1 MVLTQCSKIRP
12 AERLGAGKS
21 NAMHGMVAA
30 SRAISRRRP
39 LRWSSCGSFSN
50 QPGSEGVP
58 RAIGDDEMFPL
69 SRPSPFARPS
79 LVVVRPRPRGIGH
92 GNGPSASL
100 MAALGMVSIYIYMY
114 GCYVYIYI
122 WHCFPN
128 ATFFCWPTWG
138 THKGKPTPVRQY
150 IHQHSEHA
158 RMGWRL
164 QVNSYINVGNAPKVF
179 WLPQTFFP
187 INIWSTELSWDANQ
201 LFAWFIQS
209 RVTAVTTKQ
218 V

>member
-1 MVLTQCSKIRP
+1 MTQCSKIRP

-39 LRWSSCGSFSN
+39 LRWSSRGSFSN

-100 MAALGMVSIYIYMY
+100 MAALGMVSICTGVM
-114 GCYVYIYI
+114 YIYI

-150 IHQHSEHA
+150 TSTLRTCQDGMKITSQLLYKCWECTQGFLA
-158 RMGWRL
+158 IYM
-164 QVNSYINVGNAPKVF
+164 
-179 WLPQTFFP
+179 PQTFFP

-209 RVTAVTTKQ
+209 RDTAVTTKQ